1 MRNAKVDRCTGGS
14 LSHTMYEKS
23 AWQWRFNRCESCGV
37 IVWPFV
43 TRVLDWRY
51 WWSRAYWFASY
62 TVPETF
68 ESLRRRW
75 SRFRDR

>member
-1 MRNAKVDRCTGGS
+1 MGFATVSRCTGGS

-43 TRVLDWRY
+43 VRTLDWR
-51 WWSRAYWFASY
+51 WWKWKARGFFRYS
-62 TVPETF
+62 VPFTYRN
-68 ESLRRRW
+68 LRRRW